1 MNIRPKSCL
10 ALSSDRKVNSKRENI
25 NIKFEKFQL
34 KKIKRG
40 VIKKLLLNEYKK
52 IVKKNIFD
60 KNINI
65 HSIKK
70 DSYYNMTPF
79 QVYQKIKKVKFH
91 KISNKIKNKRNKK
104 SLDKICIFS
113 KNKTLLYS
121 ANHSNQKNKK
131 IKIIKNN
138 TDFFEKNNNYNNN
151 NIFKSIKLL
160 KLKNYN
166 NKLIPRLKTK
176 IFVPVNEYND
186 NLTDLTRMLK
196 IESYNFKKNNDIYK
210 NKIKYNEINNNF
222 NNYNKNKIACKSK
235 IILNCSL
242 KNYKAYK
249 FRTINKSVNQIIDII

>member
-40 VIKKLLLNEYKK
+40 VIKKLLLDEYNK

-113 KNKTLLYS
+113 KNKTL
-121 ANHSNQKNKK
+121 
-131 IKIIKNN
+131 I
-138 TDFFEKNNNYNNN
+138 
-151 NIFKSIKLL
+151 
-160 KLKNYN
+160 
-166 NKLIPRLKTK
+166 
-176 IFVPVNEYND
+176 
-186 NLTDLTRMLK
+186 
-196 IESYNFKKNNDIYK
+196 
-210 NKIKYNEINNNF
+210 
-222 NNYNKNKIACKSK
+222 
-235 IILNCSL
+235 
-242 KNYKAYK
+242 
-249 FRTINKSVNQIIDII
+249 